1 MSNMLRA
8 EVSVEGTRP
17 LLWHHFGPNAIP
29 PDGKR
34 KERTGVAGND
44 PEEWRKTVLITKQGQ
59 LYLEPTYVFATIREA
74 AKYTKR
80 GRSSIQAAVAAT
92 LQVIDESVLVD
103 RYFPGFPNGHD
114 LDVKTVAAPA
124 ADPAQ
129 PVYMD
134 VRSVKNP
141 STKGR
146 NVRYR
151 VAAAPKWQAKF
162 SLVWDRTI
170 VSRGEMEAV
179 IGDAGQFVGLAD
191 GRSIGF
197 GRFTVKGFEVIEP

>member
-17 LLWHHFGPNAIP
+17 LLWHHFGPDAIP
-29 PDGKR
+29 SDGKR

-44 PEEWRKTVLITKQGQ
+44 PEEWRKTVLVTKQGQ
-59 LYLEPTYVFATIREA
+59 LYLESTYIFATIRDA
-74 AKYTKR
+74 ARYTKR
-80 GRSSIQAAVAAT
+80 GRSSIQAAVSAT
-92 LQVIDESVLVD
+92 LQVTDDSVLVD
-103 RYFPGFPNGHD
+103 RYFPGFPNGHEF
-114 LDVKTVAAPA
+114 DVKTVAAPA
-124 ADPAQ
+124 ADPTQ
-129 PVYMD
+129 LVYMD

-151 VAAAPKWQAKF
+151 MATAPQWRAKF

-197 GRFTVKGFEVIEP
+197 GRFTVQGFEVIEL

>member
-17 LLWHHFGPNAIP
+17 LLWHHFGPDAIS

-44 PEEWRKTVLITKQGQ
+44 PEEWRKTVLATKRGQ
-59 LYLEPTYVFATIREA
+59 LYLVPTYVFATLREA
-74 AKYTKR
+74 AKYTKKGR
-80 GRSSIQAAVAAT
+80 GSIQPAVSAT
-92 LQVIDESVLVD
+92 LQVTDEAVLVD
-103 RYFPGFPNGHD
+103 RHFPGFPNGHEFE
-114 LDVKTVAAPA
+114 VKTAEPPQT
-124 ADPAQ
+124 DPAL
-129 PVYMD
+129 PVYLD

-141 STKGR
+141 TTKAR

-151 VAAAPKWQAKF
+151 VAASPGWRTVF
-162 SLVWDRTI
+162 TLTWDRTI
-170 VSRGEMEAV
+170 VSRAEMEAV
-179 IGDAGQFVGLAD
+179 VHDAGQFVGLAD

-197 GRFTVKGFEVIEP
+197 GRFVVSGFEVAET